1 MPRPFCRK
9 EKPPGR
15 QERRR
20 WSKARNNAL
29 SAFCSAGDRR
39 AHGAGRRKGAETMEH
54 ESRKTGT
61 RKKGGGLLTPLLA
74 VLLFL
79 TGAGIFL
86 YPSVSNYFAGRE
98 QISVIR
104 EYREQ
109 LDTTEE
115 AELAAEWEKAET
127 YNESIAGDPVR
138 DPFVPGSGYALPENY
153 EEVLNVNGVMGY
165 VEIPK
170 IGVLLPIYHGTTD
183 EVLEKG
189 VGHIE
194 STALPIGGKYR
205 HAVLTGH
212 RGLPSAELFTRLDEM
227 KTGDIFLIHVLGK
240 TLAYEVDQI
249 KTVLPTEL
257 DDLQAIPGEDLVTLL
272 TCTPYGV
279 NTHRLL
285 VRGSRTEYVQ
295 ETKDTETATEQSPGF
310 RFELSIAGVVIGIV
324 LLAILVV
331 LFGNRKHGRYERRGK
346 RKKRRGQHE
355 R

>member
-1 MPRPFCRK
+1 MGGVHAPPFL
-9 EKPPGR
+9 PGR
-15 QERRR
+15 KT
-20 WSKARNNAL
+20 SGA
-29 SAFCSAGDRR
+29 AGT
-39 AHGAGRRKGAETMEH
+39 RKGAETMEH
-54 ESRKTGT
+54 ETRRTGT

-74 VLLFL
+74 ALLFL
-79 TGAGIFL
+79 IGAGIFL

-109 LDTTEE
+109 LDTAEE

-127 YNESIAGDPVR
+127 YNESLAGDPVR

-194 STALPIGGKYR
+194 STALPIGGTYR

-257 DDLQAIPGEDLVTLL
+257 DDLRAVPGEDLVTLL

-285 VRGSRTEYVQ
+285 VRGSRTEYTQ
-295 ETKDTETATEQSPGF
+295 ETEDTETVTEQEPGF
-310 RFELSIAGVVIGIV
+310 RFEMNLAGVVIGIV
-324 LLAILVV
+324 LLAVLVV
-331 LFGNRKHGRYERRGK
+331 LFGNRKHGRYERRG
-346 RKKRRGQHE
+346 RRGKRRGKHE